1 MGTTTRW
8 KYIVIVPN
16 KYWTSSL
23 ANIKWI
29 TKEDNAKKS

>member
-1 MGTTTRW
+1 MGTIVRR
-8 KYIVIVPN
+8 KYIEIPKN
-16 KYWTSSL
+16 YWTSSL